1 MAVMERETRDS
12 MFMMQDSRF
21 EIQGASRLDE
31 SQMDT
36 LSSNIL
42 GLGSAG
48 KPQTPTSNPS
58 LRFGMNSYVQDI
70 DLHGFALPSSVAGDS
85 KISMNLSKSSGSRQ
99 IATSFSSV
107 VAKSTLDTV

>member
-1 MAVMERETRDS
+1 

-31 SQMDT
+31 SQMDA

-58 LRFGMNSYVQDI
+58 PLRYGMNS
-70 DLHGFALPSSVAGDS
+70 
-85 KISMNLSKSSGSRQ
+85 LSK
-99 IATSFSSV
+99 T
-107 VAKSTLDTV
+107 